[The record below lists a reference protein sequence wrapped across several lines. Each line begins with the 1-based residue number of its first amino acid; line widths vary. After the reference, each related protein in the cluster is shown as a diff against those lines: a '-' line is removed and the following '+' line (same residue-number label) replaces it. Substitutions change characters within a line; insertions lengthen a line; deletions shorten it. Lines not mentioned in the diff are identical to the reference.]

1 MSTVLSDT
9 TSTGT
14 ADSLIAATKKVAQ
27 DVAAK
32 HAGEV
37 DRDARFPRETLAALQ
52 EIGAMSAAVPRRF
65 GGGGLT
71 LRELGA
77 MCAALGQGCGSS
89 AMVLAMHHIQVGC
102 IARHASES
110 EFFGNYMRELVARQW
125 LLSSMTSEVGTFG
138 DTRSSICAVE
148 LEGGK
153 FVLNKD
159 ATTGSYCA
167 ESDGILVTCR
177 RTKESPPGDQ
187 VLVLVRKDDCRLEQT
202 TTWDTMGMRGTRSPG
217 FRLES
222 RGDALQILPGSY
234 ADSSA
239 MTMVPYSHVLW
250 AALWSGIAADT
261 VSKAGAVV
269 RAAARKNIGE
279 VPPSALQLA
288 KVSQDLQA
296 MRHNWHSVADEFDR
310 VVAAGRD
317 TELTTMQ
324 WALRFNQLK
333 CAASELGPRIAHQS
347 LQIAGLMGYKN
358 DSPFSLSRQ
367 YRDLL
372 SGSLMVSNERISA
385 KSAALLLVVK
395 DD

>member
-1 MSTVLSDT
+1 MSTVFSVA
-9 TSTGT
+9 SAG
-14 ADSLIAATKKVAQ
+14 ASPESLIAATKKVAQ

-32 HAGEV
+32 HAPDV
-37 DRDARFPRETLAALQ
+37 DRDGRFPHETLEALRA
-52 EIGAMSAAVPRRF
+52 IGALSAAVPREL
-65 GGGGLT
+65 GGAGLN

-102 IARHASES
+102 IARHGMES
-110 EFFGNYMRELVARQW
+110 EYLRSYLREIVSEQL

-148 LEGGK
+148 IADGR

-167 ESDGILVTCR
+167 EGDGILVTCR
-177 RTKESPPGDQ
+177 RTKESPAGDQ
-187 VLVLVRKDDCRLEQT
+187 VLVLVRKGDCKLEQT

-222 RGDALQILPGSY
+222 SGDARQVLPGSY

-261 VSKAGAVV
+261 VAKAGAIV

-279 VPPSALQLA
+279 VPPSALLLA
-288 KVSQDLQA
+288 KVSQDLQT
-296 MRHNWHSVADEFDR
+296 MRHNWHTVADEFDR
-310 VVAAGRD
+310 LVETGRD
-317 TELTTMQ
+317 SELTTMQ

-347 LQIAGLMGYKN
+347 LQICGLMGYKN
-358 DSPFSLSRQ
+358 DSPYSLSRQ